1 MSSPIF
7 DFLRNFIKKFTCF
20 SCVFQISIGENGILL
35 YYKDELLFC
44 KPFGAFGLESPLW
57 SLNDF
62 LKGDSAMAKVT
73 CPVCFT
79 RMNEVGHDLVCPV
92 CGYKYC
98 EKKDPY
104 SYDDH
109 NHNEYRSYNRKTSYT
124 GGNYGT
130 GQGAYSQTAQGNYSQ
145 TGVKAQGTYSQAGAS
160 TQSTYSQAAQGS
172 YSRTGQGASQ
182 AGSGVQRQATRG
194 SYSQT
199 GQGATQAGSGVQRQA
214 AASGSVTGNSTVQ
227 SRSTSQNGGTSPQ
240 SAVRKVIITI
250 VVIYFIIWI
259 VFAILS
265 NIVMNLGQ
273 YIQFEDLE
281 NILEQFSEEFPVT
294 PAFLFPFLT

>member
-1 MSSPIF
+1 MKFAMSSPIF
-7 DFLRNFIKKFTCF
+7 DFLRNFIKNFTCF

-44 KPFGAFGLESPLW
+44 KPFGAFGMKSPLW

-62 LKGDSAMAKVT
+62 LKGNRAMAKVT

-104 SYDDH
+104 TYDDH

-124 GGNYGT
+124 GGNYG
-130 GQGAYSQTAQGNYSQ
+130 A
-145 TGVKAQGTYSQAGAS
+145 
-160 TQSTYSQAAQGS
+160 
-172 YSRTGQGASQ
+172 GQGAS
-182 AGSGVQRQATRG
+182 
-194 SYSQT
+194 
-199 GQGATQAGSGVQRQA
+199 QAGSGVQRQA

>member
-1 MSSPIF
+1 M
-7 DFLRNFIKKFTCF
+7 K
-20 SCVFQISIGENGILL
+20 
-35 YYKDELLFC
+35 
-44 KPFGAFGLESPLW
+44 SPLW

-62 LKGDSAMAKVT
+62 LKGNRAMAKVT

-104 SYDDH
+104 TYDDH

-124 GGNYGT
+124 GGNYGA

-145 TGVKAQGTYSQAGAS
+145 TGVNAQGTYSQAGAS

-182 AGSGVQRQATRG
+182 AGSGVQRQAAQG
-194 SYSQT
+194 SYAQ
-199 GQGATQAGSGVQRQA
+199 SGVVAQRQA

-294 PAFLFPFLT
+294 PAFLSPFLTW

>member
-7 DFLRNFIKKFTCF
+7 DFLRNFIKNFTCF

-35 YYKDELLFC
+35 YYKDELIFC
-44 KPFGAFGLESPLW
+44 KPFGAFGMKSPLW

-62 LKGDSAMAKVT
+62 LKGNRAMAKVT

-104 SYDDH
+104 TYDDH
-109 NHNEYRSYNRKTSYT
+109 NHNEYRSYNQKTSYT
-124 GGNYGT
+124 GGNYGA

-145 TGVKAQGTYSQAGAS
+145 AGANAQGTYSQAGAS

-182 AGSGVQRQATRG
+182 AGSGVQRQAAQS
-194 SYSQT
+194 SYSQ
-199 GQGATQAGSGVQRQA
+199 SGVASQRQA
-214 AASGSVTGNSTVQ
+214 AASAASGSSASQ
-227 SRSTSQNGGTSPQ
+227 SRSTSQNSGTSPQ

-294 PAFLFPFLT
+294 PAFLFPFLTW

>member
-1 MSSPIF
+1 M
-7 DFLRNFIKKFTCF
+7 K
-20 SCVFQISIGENGILL
+20 
-35 YYKDELLFC
+35 
-44 KPFGAFGLESPLW
+44 SPLW

-62 LKGDSAMAKVT
+62 LKGNRAMAKVT

-104 SYDDH
+104 TYDDH

-124 GGNYGT
+124 GGNYGA
-130 GQGAYSQTAQGNYSQ
+130 GQGAYSQTARGNYSQ
-145 TGVKAQGTYSQAGAS
+145 TGVNAQGTYSQAGAS

-182 AGSGVQRQATRG
+182 AGSGVQRQAAQG
-194 SYSQT
+194 SYSRT
-199 GQGATQAGSGVQRQA
+199 GQGASQTGSGVQRQAAQGSYAQSGVASQRQA

-294 PAFLFPFLT
+294 PAFLSPFLTW